1 VKATRRSAMA
11 ASGAAALGLAGC
23 TTDEPAS
30 SSSAASTSS
39 SPSSSTAPETTAP
52 DPDQAA
58 LDRAVAL
65 TAGLIAGLAEAR
77 AVVDPDGRFA
87 AIHQAHLAA
96 LEEAGAT
103 SATPSPSP
111 PGRRLT
117 ATRLRRRELNAQREL
132 ARLAQAAESGA
143 LARVFASMSAGLAA
157 GLSHRGEV
165 PQ

>member
-1 VKATRRSAMA
+1 MKATRRSAMA

-30 SSSAASTSS
+30 SSSAAAS
-39 SPSSSTAPETTAP
+39 SPSSSTATETTAP
-52 DPDQAA
+52 DPDRAA

-65 TAGLIAGLAEAR
+65 TAGLIAGLAEANP
-77 AVVDPDGRFA
+77 VIDTGGRLA

-96 LEEAGAT
+96 LAGSGAHHRH
-103 SATPSPSP
+103 APPSP

-117 ATRLRRRELNAQREL
+117 AALLRRRELNAQREL

-143 LARVFASMSAGLAA
+143 LARVFASMSAGIAA

-165 PQ
+165 PA